1 MTNIIFEM
9 NKYNSECWETIFA
22 EVRDAVVY
30 IDRYA
35 TECLHWFAAGKGYM
49 ALKNAGAIAVHQLGM
64 YHFRYP
70 EVKDAKKA
78 VIVST
83 AGDPA
88 FYQRTIKMIL
98 EKNAFTDCTICCS
111 IPCCTT
117 NYPGSNSMQDKLNYI
132 KLKRDIEPWM
142 ISRNLSQ
149 DPSVNI
155 VHVPLLI
162 APLNDYLFVTPP
174 FGDLMPPLDSNITE
188 DIFAEICLIAN
199 SFYKLFDSINV
210 KLDVY
215 SVGKLSDL
223 FAENLE
229 NCFANSIHQNH
240 SSGVEVT
247 GMSLILIDRTLDLC
261 TPTSNNM
268 ESFLT
273 KILGALPRLSQHN
286 NDVAIN
292 MSSAFGMVEGIL
304 QAYKVPGCLAS
315 IEKTMMNRF
324 ILESEKKLLTA
335 ANQTLNNITST
346 KDSSKLRTPVR
357 ISGHSLEKAV
367 GKIQG
372 TNNIDSM
379 MTYTEEMQS
388 IMSIVE
394 ASTSQRTSQF
404 ELLTSLEKLALQ
416 NLSVS
421 RESSSILAQ
430 LSNVVRTRIH
440 RGLDIE
446 NLLALLIHVYAL
458 TGTQI
463 RFSTQQEQQL
473 EESIA
478 DAIFEDFEIL
488 GNNPSINK
496 KSASQRSLLLLG
508 ANDVAAARETSYKL
522 AARIIHTLRLI
533 AKQRSSLQDYSFLM
547 TKSTSQETIRCVG
560 ILEQIARDILSTDT
574 TQELRD
580 LRQRSPSLI
589 SAGFNLLLRGKA
601 KRHPRDN
608 SHILLY
614 IIGGFTAEEAKI
626 IQDVTSNHGQNK
638 TPRVMLAGSRLLNPL
653 DIVDKILFH

>member
-1 MTNIIFEM
+1 MLVQSQFT
-9 NKYNSECWETIFA
+9 SS
-22 EVRDAVVY
+22 
-30 IDRYA
+30 
-35 TECLHWFAAGKGYM
+35 
-49 ALKNAGAIAVHQLGM
+49 
-64 YHFRYP
+64 YP

-83 AGDPA
+83 ANDPA

-98 EKNAFTDCTICCS
+98 AKNAFTSCTIYCS
-111 IPCCTT
+111 VPCCTT
-117 NYPGSNSMQDKLNYI
+117 NYPGSNSVQNKLNYV

-142 ISRNLSQ
+142 SSKNLLQ

-188 DIFAEICLIAN
+188 DISAEICFIAN
-199 SFYKLFDSINV
+199 SFYKLFDSINIR
-210 KLDVY
+210 LDVY

-223 FAENLE
+223 FAEHLE
-229 NCFANSIHQNH
+229 NCFANSTRQNY

-247 GMSLILIDRTLDLC
+247 GVSLILIDRTLDFC

-292 MSSAFGMVEGIL
+292 TSSAFGMVEGIL

-315 IEKTMMNRF
+315 IEKTMMDRF
-324 ILESEKKLLTA
+324 ILESEKKMLTS
-335 ANQTLNNITST
+335 ANQTLNSITSM

-357 ISGHSLEKAV
+357 ISGHSLEKAI

-379 MTYTEEMQS
+379 MMYTEKVQS
-388 IMSIVE
+388 IMAIVE

-430 LSNVVRTRIH
+430 LSNIVRTRIH
-440 RGLDIE
+440 RGLTIE

-478 DAIFEDFEIL
+478 DAIFEDFE
-488 GNNPSINK
+488 NNPSTNK
-496 KSASQRSLLLLG
+496 TSASQRSLLLLG
-508 ANDVAAARETSYKL
+508 ANDAAAARETSYKL
-522 AARIIHTLRLI
+522 AARIIRTLRLI
-533 AKQRSSLQDYSFLM
+533 AQQRSSLQDYRFLM
-547 TKSTSQETIRCVG
+547 TKSTSQETFRYVS

-574 TQELRD
+574 SRELRD

-614 IIGGFTAEEAKI
+614 IIGGFTAEEAKL
-626 IQDVTSNHGQNK
+626 IQEITSNHSQNE
-638 TPRVMLAGSRLLNPL
+638 TPRVTLAGSRLLNPL
-653 DIVDKILFH
+653 DIVDKILLY